1 MVARVFSRSWWFLLL
16 HVVVVHVCYMSWWFM
31 FVTCHGG
38 SCFFMVMVLH
48 VFPYHGG
55 SCFFHVMVVHVSQGP
70 LAADLND
77 FGSFAFIALFGIG
90 WANVF

>member
-1 MVARVFSRSWWFLLL
+1 MVVPVVTCRGSSCLL
-16 HVVVVHVCYMSWWFM
+16 HVMVVHVCYMSWWFM
-31 FVTCHGG
+31 FFHGHG
-38 SCFFMVMVLH
+38 SSCFSISWWFM
-48 VFPYHGG
+48 
-55 SCFFHVMVVHVSQGP
+55 FFHVMVVHVSQGP